1 MRTFLDCIP
10 CFMIQALR
18 TGRLVGLSDEK
29 IHKLLIDLGGKMKN
43 IKMDDPPPKTAV
55 MVYDL
60 IKSYT
65 GETDP
70 FKTVK
75 KQATEKVLSL
85 YPQLK
90 KNISESDDPLG
101 LAIRLAITGNVIDF
115 GISSNYDLESE
126 IQKIMDQSFGRWD
139 EEEFK
144 KAITQA
150 DWILYLGDN
159 TGETVFDRLLIETM
173 ARTVTYVV
181 REKPII
187 NDATRE
193 DALAAGLDKTATI
206 ISSGCAAPGTVLDQC
221 TPEFLELFRKAPFI
235 ISKGQGNYETL
246 SDSDV
251 PIFFLLKAKCNVV
264 ARHLGVKKGDLVLAS
279 AHLN

>member
-29 IHKLLIDLGGKMKN
+29 ILRLLIDLGEKIKN
-43 IKMDDPPPKTAV
+43 IKLDDPPPKTAV

-60 IKSYT
+60 INSYT
-65 GETDP
+65 GKTDP

-75 KQATEKVLSL
+75 KQGTEKALAL

-90 KNISESDDPLG
+90 KEILQSEDPLG

-115 GISSNYDLESE
+115 GVPSSHDLESE
-126 IQKIMDQSFGRWD
+126 IEKIMEQSFGRRD

-144 KAITQA
+144 KTITQA
-150 DWILYLGDN
+150 EWILYLGDN
-159 TGETVFDRLLIETM
+159 AGETVFDRLLIEVLALST
-173 ARTVTYVV
+173 TYIV

-193 DALAAGLDKTATI
+193 DAMAAGLDKVATI
-206 ISSGCAAPGTVLDQC
+206 ISSGCAAPGTILDQC
-221 TPEFLELFRKAPFI
+221 TPEFRELFRKAPVI
-235 ISKGQGNYETL
+235 ISKGQGNFETL
-246 SDSDV
+246 SESGA
-251 PIFFLLKAKCNVV
+251 PIFFFLKAKCDVV

-279 AHLN
+279 RYLN